1 VLSPAVRG
9 HARAFGEALFTRDE
23 GSPPEDRMRWFVDD
37 LDDFCAHLNLRARL
51 LFRACLF
58 TATWLAPLAI
68 GRLGALASLSPTDRI
83 AALDALERTP
93 ASLALF
99 GARAIVSLV
108 YYEHPDAA
116 RELGWDRQCLG
127 SVRRA
132 EAPVVAQPARAL
144 VATADA
150 GAAS

>member
-1 VLSPAVRG
+1 M
-9 HARAFGEALFTRDE
+9 H
-23 GSPPEDRMRWFVDD
+23 WFVDD
-37 LDDFCAHLNLRARL
+37 LDDFVAHLNLRARL

-68 GRLGALASLSPTDRI
+68 GRFAALASLPLTQRI

-93 ASLALF
+93 LSLALF

-116 RELGWDRQCLG
+116 AELGWDRQCLG
-127 SVRRA
+127 AVRRA
-132 EAPVVAQPARAL
+132 ASSEAPRETGSEAPSAAESAL
-144 VATADA
+144 A
-150 GAAS
+150 GAES